1 MSSLRGRRLV
11 SRNRKII
18 ITFALLLSNAM
29 AGLDGTIINTALPAI
44 VSDLHGIQYM
54 GWIVAIFLLGMAV
67 ATPLWSKFGERKG
80 NKCAYITATT
90 VFAVGAL
97 FQGLASN
104 ITWFIIARGI
114 MGLGAGGMSTIPFI
128 IYAQLFENLKRRAQV
143 IGITSASFSTASI
156 IGPLFGGWIVDTFSW
171 HWVFYVNLPLALVSV
186 GIVALFFK
194 STRERNQQPVDY
206 QGSVLMV
213 LGLVAILTGIQL
225 LGTQPLGWTVGL
237 VVVGVGLLGWMHR
250 VENRVTDPIVPNRL
264 FRNSKLVID
273 LIIFAVLWGAFVAFN
288 IYVPMWAQGIMG
300 LSALIGGMT
309 QIPGSIANFIGSELA
324 PAVQPKIGRYGVLAM
339 GTLTFLVTFIGM
351 SWVAQT
357 ASYTF
362 LLVMGAFN
370 GFGIGV
376 CFTTLQVAVQSDV
389 ATNDVP
395 IATSFAYLVRI
406 LSQTFMSSIYGVV
419 LSKALAAGVQ
429 ANHGRITMGMLNKL
443 TNSQTA
449 SGLPA
454 KLLPAMRTILY
465 QGMYNI
471 MVLALVLV
479 LVIVVLIST
488 LLIRQHRTARTMKR
502 QRNAA

>member
-1 MSSLRGRRLV
+1 M
-11 SRNRKII
+11 SRNRKIL

-90 VFAVGAL
+90 VFALGAL
-97 FQGLASN
+97 FQGLAGN
-104 ITWFIIARGI
+104 ITWFIIARGV

-128 IYAQLFENLKRRAQV
+128 IYAQLFANLKRRAQV

-186 GIVALFFK
+186 AIVGAFF
-194 STRERNQQPVDY
+194 TATVAHNQQPVDY
-206 QGSVLMV
+206 RGATLMV
-213 LGLVAILTGIQL
+213 LGLVAILVGIQL
-225 LGTQPLGWTVGL
+225 LGSQSIWWTVAL
-237 VVVGVGLLGWMHR
+237 VAVGLLALAWMHR
-250 VENRVTDPIVPNRL
+250 VEDQVSDPIVPNRL

-309 QIPGSIANFIGSELA
+309 QIPGSIANFVGSELA
-324 PAVQPKIGRYGVLAM
+324 PIAQPKIGRYGVLAL
-339 GTLTFLVTFIGM
+339 GALTFAVTFVGM
-351 SWVAQT
+351 SWVAQS

-389 ATNDVP
+389 AMQDVP

-406 LSQTFMSSIYGVV
+406 LSQTFMSSIYGVI
-419 LSKALAAGVQ
+419 LSQALAAGVRQ
-429 ANHGRITMGMLNKL
+429 AHGKITMGMLNRL
-443 TNSQTA
+443 SNSQTA
-449 SGLPA
+449 GGLPQR
-454 KLLPAMRTILY
+454 LLPQMRTILY
-465 QGMYNI
+465 QGMHHI
-471 MVLALVLV
+471 MVTALILVLV
-479 LVIVVLIST
+479 VVVLLAT
-488 LLIRQHRTARTMKR
+488 LLLR
-502 QRNAA
+502 QRRAHVVLKPR